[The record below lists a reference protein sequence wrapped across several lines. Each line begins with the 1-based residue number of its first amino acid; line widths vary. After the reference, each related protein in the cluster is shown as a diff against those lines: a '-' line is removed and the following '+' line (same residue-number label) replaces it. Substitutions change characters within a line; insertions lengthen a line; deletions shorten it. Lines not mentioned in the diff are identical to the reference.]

1 MTAVAEHVQAGL
13 EHHRAGRLDDAA
25 REYGYVLTADP
36 SNVAVLRLMGILHTH
51 RGDHDQAVMV
61 LQAAAALEPGAAEI
75 FNDLGL
81 ALRAKGDVH
90 AALDAFNDALRL
102 FPKFGPAHFNK
113 GVTLEALG
121 ARVQAVDAYTLAL
134 EADAGLHAAR
144 FNRASIHFAAGQYA
158 MAADDAGSVRLAD
171 PALLEAHVLYGR
183 ASLELRRLADAKKAF
198 RAVITRAPGFA
209 PAHTL
214 LGSVYTIEH
223 KFQDAAIALT
233 EALRL
238 DPADVQATF
247 LLGLV
252 RLHQYDLAAAH
263 DLLDRARLAQPLRP
277 EITTALA
284 FTARRAGRLEDARM
298 YLRAALDADP
308 SYADAHWH
316 LADLH
321 LLLGEYEQGWEE
333 FEWRWKHEGFLTPGW
348 DPSMRA
354 WQGEPVEG
362 KTMLL
367 YPEQGFGDTLHFVRY
382 ASLLTERGAH
392 VYLGTP
398 PELADLLAG
407 IPGIRGVVTSRS
419 DAPPCDVICPLMSL
433 PRLFCTHPGNVPATV
448 PYLFAD
454 PEKVRA
460 WSTRFPDDGKL
471 RIGIIWSGNPKQEN
485 NRHRAC
491 SLSDLLP
498 LLGRDQCHVY
508 SLQKGEPTH
517 ELADRPEAS
526 SVIDLSAGLTTFAE
540 TAAALQN
547 IDVLISTD
555 TGSVHLAGALGR
567 PVWLLVSAIPD
578 WRWGVSGAT
587 TPWYPDVTMFR
598 QQHCGDWSGAVHA
611 VGEALD
617 TLLRSRVHV
626 HSHRTEE

>member
-13 EHHRAGRLDDAA
+13 AYHRAGKLDDAA
-25 REYGYVLTADP
+25 REYGHVLTMDP

-51 RGDHDQAVMV
+51 RGDHEQAIMV

-81 ALRAKGDVH
+81 ALRGSGDTH

-102 FPKFGPAHFNK
+102 APAFAAAHFNK
-113 GVTLEALG
+113 GVTLEAMH
-121 ARVQAVDAYTLAL
+121 ARSQALDAYTLAL

-144 FNRASIHFAAGQYA
+144 FNRASIFFATGDYA
-158 MAADDAGSVRLAD
+158 RAAEDAGVVRLAE
-171 PALLEAHVLYGR
+171 PSLLEAHVLYGR

-198 RAVITRAPGFA
+198 RAVIARAPHSA
-209 PAHTL
+209 AAHTL

-223 KFQDAAIALT
+223 KFQEAGTELT

-238 DPADVQATF
+238 DPADAQATY

-263 DLLDRARLAQPLRP
+263 DLFDRARLAQPSRP

-284 FTARRAGRLEDARM
+284 LTARRAGRLEDARM
-298 YLRAALDADP
+298 YLRAALEADP

-321 LLLGEYEQGWEE
+321 LLLGEYAQGWEE
-333 FEWRWKHEGFLTPGW
+333 FEWRWSHEGFLTPGW
-348 DPSMRA
+348 HPSMRA
-354 WQGEPVEG
+354 WQGEPIEG
-362 KTMLL
+362 KRVLL

-382 ASLLTERGAH
+382 APLLAERGAH
-392 VYLGTP
+392 VYVGSP
-398 PELADLLAG
+398 PELAELLAAMPGVRG
-407 IPGIRGVVTSRS
+407 IVTSHTE
-419 DAPPCDVICPLMSL
+419 APPCDVICPLMSL
-433 PRLFCTHPGNVPATV
+433 PRLFGTHAGNIPANV

-454 PEKVRA
+454 PAKTAA
-460 WSTRFPDDGKL
+460 WSSRFPDDGKL
-471 RIGIIWSGNPKQEN
+471 RVGIIWSGNPMQEN

-491 SLSDLLP
+491 QLRDLVP
-498 LLGRDQCHVY
+498 LVGRDGMHMY
-508 SLQKGEPTH
+508 SLQKGEPARQRAD
-517 ELADRPEAS
+517 LAEAAS
-526 SVIDLSAGLTTFAE
+526 IIDLAPDLTSFAD
-540 TAAALQN
+540 TAAVLMHL
-547 IDVLISTD
+547 DLLISTD

-578 WRWGVSGAT
+578 WRWGVQGTT
-587 TPWYPDVTMFR
+587 TPWYPGIRMFR
-598 QQHCGDWSGAVHA
+598 QHVRGDWSGAVHA
-611 VGEALD
+611 VGDALD
-617 TLLRSRVHV
+617 AVLRSRPTIDN
-626 HSHRTEE
+626 HRREG